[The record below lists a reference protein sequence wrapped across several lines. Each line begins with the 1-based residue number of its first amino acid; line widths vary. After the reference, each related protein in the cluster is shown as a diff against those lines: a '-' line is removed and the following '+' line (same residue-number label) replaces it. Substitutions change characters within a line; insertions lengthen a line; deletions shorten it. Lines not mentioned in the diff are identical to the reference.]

1 MNILIDKETKWYH
14 QYPKIIGTF
23 GKKGE
28 GVLPNTNVYQEKMMI
43 NKGHLKAYNS
53 LIGYK
58 DNNFISPT
66 YLHILAMPAHL
77 ALLTDKNCPY
87 PLMGAIHLSNQI
99 KQYRSLQTDEPFS
112 IMVAFGAQKAHDKGQ
127 AYEVITKI
135 HVGEEKIW
143 EESSTFLH
151 KGKPGIGTAIDIIPE
166 AKHPT
171 FEEKWELSSNM
182 GLQYARV
189 SGDFNPIH
197 LNIITAKIM
206 GMNRP
211 IIHGMYSKARALR
224 YFCGTNRQEAIEI
237 GTSFKVPISL
247 PSSVRLRSESTKD
260 KQILFDIMDNESIK
274 PHLRGYISIL

>member
-1 MNILIDKETKWYH
+1 MNILINKETKWYH
-14 QYPKIIGTF
+14 QYPKIISTF

-28 GVLPNTNVYQEKMMI
+28 GVLPDTKVCQEKMMI
-43 NKGHLKAYNS
+43 DKSHLKAYND
-53 LIGYK
+53 LIGFQEDY
-58 DNNFISPT
+58 ISPT

-77 ALLTDKNCPY
+77 ALLTNKDCPY

-99 KQYRSLQTDEPFS
+99 KQYRSLHAEEPFN
-112 IMVAFGAQKAHDKGQ
+112 IIVAFGAQKAHDKGQ

-143 EESSTFLH
+143 EEVSTFLH
-151 KGKPGIGTAIDIIPE
+151 KGKPGIGTAMDIIPE
-166 AKHPT
+166 ATHPT
-171 FEEKWELSSNM
+171 FEEQWQLNSSL

-197 LNIITAKIM
+197 LNIITAKVM
-206 GMNRP
+206 GMNRH

-224 YFCGTNRQEAIEI
+224 YFLGTNPHEAIEI
-237 GTSFKVPISL
+237 GASFKVPISL
-247 PSSVRLRSESTKD
+247 PSTVRLRSERITD
-260 KQILFDIMDNESIK
+260 KQILLDIMDNASIK